1 MEAAERVWK
10 CASVKT
16 LIAALVVIGCGHPV
30 DHDVEAAPA
39 AKPAKPP
46 VGAKDSSMSNEL
58 TWKLTKQAGKL
69 HVTYHFEN
77 HTNGVVYVNDGI
89 VAQIGNNTFKK
100 FATNSAVT
108 VVDAQTVLI
117 TVGTPTGDV
126 PAAAPTPGF
135 YVAVAKGASF
145 DGARDVAFPFQ
156 GSDPLGR
163 AKPLGDKFT
172 RASFAL
178 YVSDGEPAKWRE
190 LPTDNGNVKIPD
202 GPNVRIITLPA
213 QPLP

>member
-1 MEAAERVWK
+1 MKALV
-10 CASVKT
+10 V
-16 LIAALVVIGCGHPV
+16 ALVVIGCGHPV

-58 TWKLTKQAGKL
+58 TWKMAKQGNKL

-77 HTNGVVYVNDGI
+77 HTSGVVYVNDGL
-89 VAQIGNNTFKK
+89 VVQTGNNTFVK
-100 FATNSAVT
+100 FTTNIDVT
-108 VVDAQTVLI
+108 MVDAQTVLI
-117 TVGTPTGDV
+117 TVGTPSGDV

-135 YVAVAKGASF
+135 YVPVAKGASF
-145 DGARDVAFPFQ
+145 DGARDVELPFQ
-156 GSDPLGR
+156 SYDAMGR

-172 RASFAL
+172 KASFAL
-178 YVSDGEPAKWRE
+178 YVSDGEPGSWRE
-190 LPTDNGNVKIPD
+190 LPTDKGPVRFPD
-202 GPNVRIITLPA
+202 GPNIRIITLPA